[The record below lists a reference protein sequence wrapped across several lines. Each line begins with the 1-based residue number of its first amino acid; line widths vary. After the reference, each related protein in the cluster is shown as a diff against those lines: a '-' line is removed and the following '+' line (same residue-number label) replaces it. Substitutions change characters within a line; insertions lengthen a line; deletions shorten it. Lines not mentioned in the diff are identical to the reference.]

1 MSGLVHFRRGTSVL
15 ALLLLISPIARSSFA
30 SVEYAPV
37 FPLASKSLLLGLASA
52 GDRIVAVG
60 ERGHILYSDNAGDS
74 WTQAK
79 VPTRQML
86 TAVHFVDQRRG
97 WSVGH
102 DGLVLVSDDGGVGW
116 RIQRDGIAAQAQANL
131 SARERAHQ
139 KIRSLEAAA
148 ATAEGEQATELA
160 LQLEDA
166 NMDLEDADLALQ
178 EAVFT
183 SPLMDVWFQDKE
195 HGWAVGAF
203 GTLLATEDGGS
214 TWRDDSKRLQNP
226 DEFHLNAVTGDGAGR
241 VFIAGEGGTMYRSK
255 DSGLTWEA
263 LPIFYQ
269 GSWFGLVYAPDPEV
283 LLVFGLRGNLYRSTD
298 FGESWDVITNDS
310 QATIAGG
317 SADARGRIVLVG
329 AIGTLLQSRDGGL
342 SFDLSTLGDRLNLSS
357 AIHHGERL
365 IFVGQGGIK
374 VRDSE

>member
-15 ALLLLISPIARSSFA
+15 ALLLLISPIATSSFA

-60 ERGHILYSDNAGDS
+60 ERGHRLYSDNAGDS

-365 IFVGQGGIK
+365 IVVGQGGIK
-374 VRDSE
+374 VRESE

>member
-1 MSGLVHFRRGTSVL
+1 MGDLSLPGCRTSVL
-15 ALLLLISPIARSSFA
+15 ALLLMLSIAGSSFA
-30 SVEYAPV
+30 AVEYAPIL
-37 FPLASKSLLLGLASA
+37 PLASKSLLLGIASA
-52 GDRIVAVG
+52 GDRIVTAG
-60 ERGHILYSDNAGDS
+60 ERGHILYSDDNGGS
-74 WTQAK
+74 WVQAK

-86 TAVHFVDQRRG
+86 TAVHFIDERRG

-102 DGLVLVSDDGGVGW
+102 DGLVLVSDDGGANW

-241 VFIAGEGGTMYRSK
+241 VFIAGEGGAMYRSR

-269 GSWFGLVYAPDPEV
+269 GSWFGLVYTPDPEV

-298 FGESWDVITNDS
+298 FGDSWDVITNDS

-317 SADARGRIVLVG
+317 SADARGRIALVG
-329 AIGTLLQSRDGGL
+329 AAGTLLQSRDGGL

-357 AIHHGERL
+357 AIYHGERL

-374 VRDSE
+374 ARESE

>member
-116 RIQRDGIAAQAQANL
+116 RIQRDGIVAQAQANL